1 MTTANPSLSRINSLS
16 FMLTAAG
23 FLIALAAAL
32 DFITLLL
39 DPTPSS
45 VDWRL
50 NTLTQLVD
58 RGVVPLLGFSL
69 ILLGGWLRI
78 VTEGT
83 SRKRSVGALTIAV
96 FISCGLLG
104 VIYLGIAP
112 FHFRDCGIASNNA
125 VTQLTRQVEQAEQQL
140 DARLNQEITAI
151 SGLVSNESQIQQLKK
166 SGGNLTEAQQQQ
178 VNQLLAQVEEFK
190 KDPTALEARAE
201 QSREQFLSRIRLQK
215 EELQAEIEQN
225 FGKSSIRI
233 PLSSLLLSIGYLF
246 IAINGVQAMN
256 Q

>member
-1 MTTANPSLSRINSLS
+1 MTTANPSLSRINALS

-50 NTLTQLVD
+50 STLTQLVD

-69 ILLGGWLRI
+69 ILLGGWLRV
-78 VTEGT
+78 VTEGA
-83 SRKRSVGALTIAV
+83 SRKRSIGALTIVV
-96 FISCGLLG
+96 FISCGVLG
-104 VIYLGIAP
+104 LVYLGIAP
-112 FHFRDCGIASNNA
+112 FHFRDSGIASNNA
-125 VTQLTRQVEQAEQQL
+125 VTQLNRQVEQAEQQL

-151 SGLVSNESQIQQLKK
+151 SGLVGNDSQIQQLQNPR
-166 SGGNLTEAQQQQ
+166 GNLTEAQQKQ
-178 VNQLLAQVEEFK
+178 VNELLAQVEEFK
-190 KDPTALEARAE
+190 KDPTALEERAK

-215 EELQAEIEQN
+215 EELEAQIEQN
-225 FGKSSIRI
+225 FWKSAIRI

-246 IAINGVQAMN
+246 IAINGLQAMN